1 MLTKLKYVGVPRSDL
16 VHIYILYIRSV
27 LEYCSVVWH
36 STLTEEQSQC
46 IEKVQKTCLKIILG
60 KEYVSYDVA
69 LKECSLETLISRRE
83 QRCLTFALKCL
94 LHPRHA
100 RMFPVNSNIDK
111 NTRRREHFKVNKSR
125 TSSYKNSAIP
135 YLQRMLNSY
144 VEHKKH

>member
-1 MLTKLKYVGVPRSDL
+1 MT
-16 VHIYILYIRSV
+16 
-27 LEYCSVVWH
+27 
-36 STLTEEQSQC
+36 TEQSQC

-69 LKECSLETLISRRE
+69 LKECSLETLTSRRE
-83 QRCLTFALKCL
+83 QSCLTFALKCL